1 MAITRIPKA
10 YQRGFAKIKELSS
23 SDVEAITASLAKA
36 SATSTGGLKDL
47 ISAVARDMNAMK
59 REDIEGVIKALY
71 SLYVYRVDA
80 ETPLSE
86 LVSELTHAMLASGEE
101 SLALSEEG
109 KGEFENKITKLLS
122 VDTVA
127 VASKVEH
134 LKFEYPNTFRDAR
147 ILSDIRPIFA
157 KPDERPVGAA
167 ITHTLKIEYHGGDEH
182 KEFYVTLDAEDLQK
196 MKKIFERAEAK
207 VSSLRTLLKGA
218 NLPDLS

>member
-1 MAITRIPKA
+1 VAITRIPKA